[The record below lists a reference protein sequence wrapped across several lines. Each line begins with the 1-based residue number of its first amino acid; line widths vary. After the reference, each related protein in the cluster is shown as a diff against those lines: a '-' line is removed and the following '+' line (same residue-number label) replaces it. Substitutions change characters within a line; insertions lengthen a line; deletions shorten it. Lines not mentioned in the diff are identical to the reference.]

1 MSLVDLLRAGRR
13 LSVPETVSRLA
24 ILRLALLAV
33 LHLTA
38 LVLLVVTEA
47 EILPRIIFLLA
58 WGLLNFVWLLL
69 LRRPILSAA
78 LSLAL
83 LAGLIALSQLKYVL
97 LWQTVSFVDVV
108 IIDYDSLAYLFA
120 VVPDL
125 YRNVLLIC
133 AIALALLLVIAR
145 LDTLRISRRLAM
157 TGTTVCLAGLTL
169 ISWTWPLENWEIFM
183 RNGHVSKFARTG
195 VAAITELVVHGMLQ
209 SEALAAGHLRSL
221 PPGEACA
228 PPSKPPNIILV
239 HDESS
244 FDITVAPGMKVP
256 PGYRDHFRSF
266 DGRQRHFVVEGP
278 GGPSWYAEYNV
289 LSGLSARSF
298 GQFSYFV
305 TRIAAGRV
313 HRGLAQSL
321 RHCGYRTL
329 SIYPALGAF
338 MSAKSFQT
346 TAGVQ
351 RFLDSRDL
359 GTNRIEPDQFFYD
372 KAVKLIG
379 REDRR
384 SPLFMYIYLS
394 ANHYPWEHRFRP
406 DLMPD
411 WRDLG
416 NEPRVDE
423 YLRRQ
428 TMSAQDYRQFL
439 ARLKQEF
446 PGEPFLIVRYGDHQ
460 PEFAAEVIELNVPD
474 AELTRRFVA
483 YDPRYYTTYYALDA
497 VNYKPANLSSAIDT
511 LEGAYLPMVIQE
523 AAGLPLDPSF
533 AEQKRIFQRCNGAFF
548 LCQGGAEA
556 RRFNRLLID
565 AGLIKGL

>member
-1 MSLVDLLRAGRR
+1 M
-13 LSVPETVSRLA
+13 
-24 ILRLALLAV
+24 ALLAT
-33 LHLTA
+33 LHLAA
-38 LVLLVVTEA
+38 LILLIVTET
-47 EILPRIIFLLA
+47 EILPRVIFLLA
-58 WGLLNFVWLLL
+58 WGLLNFFWVAL

-83 LAGLIALSQLKYVL
+83 LAGLMALSQLKYAL

-108 IIDYDSLAYLFA
+108 IIDYDALAYLFA

-125 YRNVLLIC
+125 YRNVLVVGAVILGLLL
-133 AIALALLLVIAR
+133 AIAW
-145 LDTLRISRRLAM
+145 LDTLRVSRRLAM
-157 TGTTVCLAGLTL
+157 AGAAGCVVGLTL
-169 ISWTWPLENWEIFM
+169 LSWAWPLENWEVFL
-183 RNGHVSKFARTG
+183 RNGHVSKFVRTG
-195 VAAITELVVHGMLQ
+195 VAAVTELVHHGMLE
-209 SEALAAGHLRSL
+209 SDAYAAEHLRAAAL
-221 PPGEACA
+221 GDACVPPG
-228 PPSKPPNIILV
+228 KPPHIVLV

-266 DGRQRHFVVEGP
+266 DGRARHFVVEGP

-321 RHCGYRTL
+321 RHCGYKTL
-329 SIYPALGAF
+329 SLYPAMGAF

-346 TAGVQ
+346 TTGVQ
-351 RFLDSRDL
+351 RFLDSHDL
-359 GTNRIEPDQFFYD
+359 GTDRIEPDRFFYD
-372 KAVKLIG
+372 KALRLIG
-379 REDRR
+379 REDPK
-384 SPLFMYIYLS
+384 SPLFMYIYLA
-394 ANHYPWEHRFRP
+394 ANHFPWDHRYRP
-406 DLMPD
+406 DLMTE
-411 WRDLG
+411 WRDPG

-428 TMSAQDYRQFL
+428 TMSARDYRQFL
-439 ARLKQEF
+439 ARLKQEL
-446 PGEPFLIVRYGDHQ
+446 PGERFLVVRYGDHQ
-460 PEFAAEVIELNVPD
+460 PEFAPEVIEPNVPD

-483 YDPRYYTTYYALDA
+483 YDPRYYTTYYAIDT
-497 VNYKPANLSSAIDT
+497 VNYQPADLSSALDT
-511 LEGAYLPMVIQE
+511 LEGPYLPMVIQE

-533 AEQKRIFQRCNGAFF
+533 AEQKRILQRCQGTFF
-548 LCQGGAEA
+548 LCAAGAEA

-565 AGLIKGL
+565 AGLIEGL

>member
-1 MSLVDLLRAGRR
+1 MLRM
-13 LSVPETVSRLA
+13 
-24 ILRLALLAV
+24 ALLAT
-33 LHLTA
+33 LHLAA
-38 LVLLVVTEA
+38 LGLLIVTET
-47 EILPRIIFLLA
+47 ELLPRVIFLLA
-58 WGLLNFVWLLL
+58 WGLINFLWLVV
-69 LRRPILSAA
+69 LRRPTLAAA

-83 LAGLIALSQLKYVL
+83 IAGLIALSQLKYAL

-108 IIDYDSLAYLFA
+108 IVDYDALAYLLA

-125 YRNVLLIC
+125 YRNLLIVT
-133 AIALALLLVIAR
+133 AATLGLLLATAWVDSFR
-145 LDTLRISRRLAM
+145 VSRRLAM
-157 TGTTVCLAGLTL
+157 AGAAVCAVGLTL
-169 ISWTWPLENWEIFM
+169 LAWAWPLENWEIFL
-183 RNGHVSKFARTG
+183 RNGHVSKFVRTG
-195 VAAITELVVHGMLQ
+195 VAAVTELVAHGMLE
-209 SEALAAGHLRSL
+209 SDAHAAGHLRTPAL
-221 PPGEACA
+221 GEACV
-228 PPSKPPNIILV
+228 PSAKPPHIILV

-266 DGRQRHFVVEGP
+266 DGRARRFVVEGP

-305 TRIAAGRV
+305 TRVAAGRV

-321 RHCGYRTL
+321 RHCGYKTL
-329 SIYPALGAF
+329 SLYPAMGAF

-346 TAGVQ
+346 TTGVQ
-351 RFLDSRDL
+351 RFFDAHDL

-372 KAVKLIG
+372 KALRLID
-379 REDRR
+379 REDRK

-394 ANHYPWEHRFRP
+394 ANHFPWDHRYRP
-406 DLMPD
+406 DLMPE
-411 WRDLG
+411 WRDPG

-428 TMSAQDYRQFL
+428 AMSALDYRRFL
-439 ARLKQEF
+439 ARLKQEL

-460 PEFAAEVIELNVPD
+460 PEFAAEVIEPNVPD

-483 YDPRYYTTYYALDA
+483 YDPRYYTTYYALDT
-497 VNYKPANLSSAIDT
+497 VNYTPANLSSALDT
-511 LEGAYLPMVIQE
+511 LEGPYLPMVIQE

-533 AEQKRIFQRCNGAFF
+533 AEQKRIFQRCDGTFF
-548 LCQGGAEA
+548 LCRGGAEA

-565 AGLIKGL
+565 AGLIEGL

>member
-1 MSLVDLLRAGRR
+1 MLRM
-13 LSVPETVSRLA
+13 
-24 ILRLALLAV
+24 ALLAI

-38 LVLLVVTEA
+38 LGLLVVTEA
-47 EILPRIIFLLA
+47 ELLPRVIFLLA
-58 WGLLNFVWLLL
+58 WGLINFLWLVV
-69 LRRPILSAA
+69 LRRPTLAAA

-83 LAGLIALSQLKYVL
+83 IAGLIALSQLKYAL

-108 IIDYDSLAYLFA
+108 IVDYDAMAYLLA

-125 YRNVLLIC
+125 FRNLLIVTAATLGLLL
-133 AIALALLLVIAR
+133 AIARV
-145 LDTLRISRRLAM
+145 DTFRVSRRLAM
-157 TGTTVCLAGLTL
+157 AGAAVCAVGLTL
-169 ISWTWPLENWEIFM
+169 LAWAWPLENWEIFL

-195 VAAITELVVHGMLQ
+195 VAAVTELVAHGMLE
-209 SEALAAGHLRSL
+209 SDAYAAGHLRTPS
-221 PPGEACA
+221 PGEACVPTA
-228 PPSKPPNIILV
+228 KPPHIILV

-266 DGRQRHFVVEGP
+266 DGRARHFVVEGP

-305 TRIAAGRV
+305 TRVAAGRV

-321 RHCGYRTL
+321 RHCGYKTL
-329 SIYPALGAF
+329 SLYPAMGAF

-346 TAGVQ
+346 TTGVQ
-351 RFLDSRDL
+351 RFFDARDL
-359 GTNRIEPDQFFYD
+359 GTDRIEPDQFFYD
-372 KAVKLIG
+372 KALRLIG
-379 REDRR
+379 REDRK

-394 ANHYPWEHRFRP
+394 ANHFPWDHRYRP
-406 DLMPD
+406 DLMPE
-411 WRDLG
+411 WRDPG
-416 NEPRVDE
+416 NERRVDE

-428 TMSAQDYRQFL
+428 AMSALDYRRFL
-439 ARLKQEF
+439 ARLKQEL

-460 PEFAAEVIELNVPD
+460 PEFAAEVIEPNVPD

-483 YDPRYYTTYYALDA
+483 YDPRYYTTYYALDT
-497 VNYKPANLSSAIDT
+497 VNYTPANLSSALDA
-511 LEGAYLPMVIQE
+511 LEGPYLPMVIQE

-533 AEQKRIFQRCNGAFF
+533 TEQRRIFQRCDGTFF
-548 LCQGGAEA
+548 LCRGGAEA

-565 AGLIKGL
+565 AGLIEGL